1 MRKKTKEA
9 LIGYLNNASGLY
21 SLYEQESW
29 SDEDF
34 LTAAVTDWTLD
45 IMEGCIYDMDV
56 RPAINLIRRV
66 IDEGRR
72 VMELSEDDDEE
83 SDDIPTY
90 DKLMAEAET
99 LKAKIGAIP
108 VEKKIRRVKK
118 RIKPLGGGKNEN
130 RRNKCLK

>member
-1 MRKKTKEA
+1 VIKLRKKTKEA

-21 SLYEQESW
+21 SLYEQDSW

-56 RPAINLIRRV
+56 RPAINFIRKV
-66 IDEGRR
+66 INEGRR
-72 VMELSEDDDEE
+72 VMEHPHDDDEE
-83 SDDIPTY
+83 SDDIATY
-90 DKLMAEAET
+90 DELMAEAER

-108 VEKKIRRVKK
+108 VKKEIR
-118 RIKPLGGGKNEN
+118 PLGRDKNGKE
-130 RRNKCLK
+130 RSIEG

>member
-9 LIGYLNNASGLY
+9 LIGYLNNTSGLY
-21 SLYEQESW
+21 SLYEQDSW

-34 LTAAVTDWTLD
+34 LTGAVIDWTLD

-56 RPAINLIRRV
+56 RPTIDLIRRV

-72 VMELSEDDDEE
+72 VMELSEDDDKE
-83 SDDIPTY
+83 SDGIATY
-90 DKLMAEAET
+90 DRLMAEAET

-108 VEKKIRRVKK
+108 VEKEIRR
-118 RIKPLGGGKNEN
+118 G
-130 RRNKCLK
+130 